1 VESGHRQLEC
11 VCSSLRAGPPCTLWA
26 MSLFDASEVRPPQAC
41 SRCAVLVQATSLFCP
56 SCGQSTVHPRPA
68 EPIATP
74 AVAQAPESPA
84 PEPEPATTTGW
95 LRRSLSLGKKPVVAP
110 ENPVPADD
118 ETQQMSLFE
127 IEQAEAV
134 ALEKT
139 QRRAQPGIRFVL
151 KFDDG
156 ASVTVSDQDGI
167 MGVKPVVDS
176 DPMFRVCLDDPTDT
190 VAPEHLQF
198 GVDAGVF
205 WVQDLK
211 TVNGTVVEEPGSPLM
226 QCIPYEKY
234 FVVRGSRVG
243 LGSLFFTLA

>member
-1 VESGHRQLEC
+1 
-11 VCSSLRAGPPCTLWA
+11 

-41 SRCAVLVQATSLFCP
+41 SRCATLVQASSLFCP
-56 SCGQSTVHPRPA
+56 RCGQSTVHPRPA
-68 EPIATP
+68 EP
-74 AVAQAPESPA
+74 AVDAEVPTAPEAPA
-84 PEPEPATTTGW
+84 PEPERAATTGW
-95 LRRSLSLGKKPVVAP
+95 LRRSLSLGKKPLVAP
-110 ENPVPADD
+110 DNPTPTDA

-139 QRRAQPGIRFVL
+139 PRRAQAGIRFVL

-156 ASVTVSDQDGI
+156 ASVTVGDRDGI
-167 MGVKPVVDS
+167 LGVKPVVDP
-176 DPMFRVCLDDPTDT
+176 DPIFRVCLDDPTDT

-211 TVNGTVVEEPGSPLM
+211 TVNGTVVEEPGSPVL

>member
-1 VESGHRQLEC
+1 
-11 VCSSLRAGPPCTLWA
+11 

-41 SRCAVLVQATSLFCP
+41 SRCAVLVQASSLFCP
-56 SCGQSTVHPRPA
+56 RCGQSTVHPRPP
-68 EPIATP
+68 EPP
-74 AVAQAPESPA
+74 VKQEVAAA
-84 PEPEPATTTGW
+84 PEPPKPEPAATTGW
-95 LRRSLSLGKKPVVAP
+95 LRRSLSLGKKPVVPA
-110 ENPVPADD
+110 ENPVLADD

-127 IEQAEAV
+127 IEEAEAV
-134 ALEKT
+134 AQAKT

-156 ASVTVSDQDGI
+156 ASVTVSDHDGI
-167 MGVKPVVDS
+167 LGVKPVVES

-211 TVNGTVVEEPGSPLM
+211 TVNGTVVEEPGAPLL